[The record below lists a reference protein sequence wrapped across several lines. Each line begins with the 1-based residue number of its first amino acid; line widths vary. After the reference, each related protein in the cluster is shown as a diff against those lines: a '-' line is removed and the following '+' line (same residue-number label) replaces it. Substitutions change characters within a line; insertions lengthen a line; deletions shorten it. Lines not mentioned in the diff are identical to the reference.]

1 MGANTFRYF
10 LPTII
15 TSARRM
21 PAIRRN
27 KRLRHVVEASN
38 SNPAAAAVIVYSP
51 DPYPS
56 DGPGVNYL
64 VTRDL
69 VVDVDDYEHGLIDY
83 QTLIARREIKW
94 GETQDFYQRQ
104 HGYTK
109 CLSMYRHEWKAFY
122 TTPERKLTEHLVQD
136 DTRFARRPRTVCS
149 CHKRHT
155 EWVDYLSAGGEQ
167 GLESLFFR
175 WISLRGH
182 TSTAVYF

>member
-1 MGANTFRYF
+1 MGANTFRSF
-10 LPTII
+10 LSTII
-15 TSARRM
+15 TPARRM

-27 KRLRHVVEASN
+27 KPLRHVVEASN

-69 VVDVDDYEHGLIDY
+69 VVEVDDYEHGLIDY

-109 CLSMYRHEWKAFY
+109 CLSMYRHEWKAPY
-122 TTPERKLTEHLVQD
+122 TTPERKLTVVQSIWCKTTRALRADRAPSVLATSGTLNMLV
-136 DTRFARRPRTVCS
+136 
-149 CHKRHT
+149 
-155 EWVDYLSAGGEQ
+155 
-167 GLESLFFR
+167 
-175 WISLRGH
+175 
-182 TSTAVYF
+182 VYR